1 MVLGTKLE
9 GKLLDLLAVA
19 KVSATMFAFSLSSVT
34 TPLSEVRFGKG
45 FARKFPDRD
54 LATLHIFF
62 VLARVVKRCTKFFP
76 ATPLSLYYDAAAFR
90 PKSFIFNDMS
100 NIK

>member
-34 TPLSEVRFGKG
+34 TPLSEVRFRKDI
-45 FARKFPDRD
+45 ARKFPDRD
-54 LATLHIFF
+54 LAALHIFF
-62 VLARVVKRCTKFFP
+62 VLARVVRDAQNSSQQLRLVCIMMRRHSDR
-76 ATPLSLYYDAAAFR
+76 SLLY
-90 PKSFIFNDMS
+90 SMI
-100 NIK
+100 